1 MTALAQIRER
11 IVAACAR
18 YGVRARED
26 GEFVLISRMDVRA
39 RFPGHG
45 ERGLADRAI
54 EEIRW
59 SVSAD
64 AAGLWLY
71 FAGADAEEYRLAIAQ
86 RPEPFDPG

>member
-1 MTALAQIRER
+1 MTALAPVRER

-18 YGVRARED
+18 HGIAAREE
-26 GEFVLISRMDVRA
+26 GEFVLISRADIRK

-45 ERGLADRAI
+45 ERALADRAI

-59 SVSAD
+59 SVSAG

-71 FAGADAEEYRLAIAQ
+71 FAGADAEEYRLAIMQ